1 MQVICDSEKSSNF
14 IKNIFLASKA
24 LQTFLNKY
32 DENQRHLKSEDS
44 LQNNST
50 SSDTD
55 DSSNTSWNEQ
65 NKEQKNLFGKN
76 HHISISTLHPG
87 TIVIY
92 ESTSTEAENISS
104 LKNNNK
110 ATHKAHRLHIV
121 SNQVNTD
128 KDSDN
133 NDSDEIQEIPIEI
146 SAKKHRIVHN
156 KTINKNDKK
165 VRNKRKKPK
174 IFQNILGEKTRFSI
188 QRFRSNTNKSDIVES
203 KLAEN
208 ARRIKKII
216 YSERF
221 SPKNI
226 WQEIISR
233 PIQLIK
239 DSDSDFRSVNFRS
252 KKNDYIPYVIV
263 TENKKVTIVL

>member
-14 IKNIFLASKA
+14 IKNIFLASEA

-32 DENQRHLKSEDS
+32 DENQRNLKSEDS

-104 LKNNNK
+104 LKKNNK

-133 NDSDEIQEIPIEI
+133 NDSDDVQEIPIEI
-146 SAKKHRIVHN
+146 SAKKYRIVHN

-165 VRNKRKKPK
+165 VHKRKKPK
-174 IFQNILGEKTRFSI
+174 IYQNILGEKTRFSI
-188 QRFRSNTNKSDIVES
+188 QRFRSNTNKSDIAEI
-203 KLAEN
+203 KRAEN

-233 PIQLIK
+233 PIQLNK
-239 DSDSDFRSVNFRS
+239 DSDSDLRSINFRS
-252 KKNDYIPYVIV
+252 KKNDHMSYVIL
-263 TENKKVTIVL
+263 TENKKVIIAL

>member
-14 IKNIFLASKA
+14 IKNIFLASEA

-32 DENQRHLKSEDS
+32 DENQRNLKFEDS

-50 SSDTD
+50 SSDID
-55 DSSNTSWNEQ
+55 DSSDTSLNEQ
-65 NKEQKNLFGKN
+65 SKKQKKHLFGKDWQL
-76 HHISISTLHPG
+76 SISTLHPG
-87 TIVIY
+87 TVVIY
-92 ESTSTEAENISS
+92 ESSSTEAENISS

-133 NDSDEIQEIPIEI
+133 KESDDIQEIPIEI
-146 SAKKHRIVHN
+146 SAKKYRIVHN
-156 KTINKNDKK
+156 KTINTNDKK

-203 KLAEN
+203 KIAEN

-233 PIQLIK
+233 PIQLNK

-252 KKNDYIPYVIV
+252 KNNDYIPYVIL
-263 TENKKVTIVL
+263 TENKKVIIA